1 MNFNLGV
8 FESELPLQL
17 LLMAALWCQCLST
30 VAHYLEGDEIK
41 LNESKLKLFEKKT
54 VPSTTRDCSM
64 MPMIWEKNCTMH
76 YSWLF
81 YDANDLRK

>member
-41 LNESKLKLFEKKT
+41 LNESKLKLFEKK
-54 VPSTTRDCSM
+54 
-64 MPMIWEKNCTMH
+64 NCTKH

-81 YDANDLRK
+81 YDANDCSLLPTFLMLSSVW